1 MCIKCLLFSYPSFK
15 DWIYI
20 WERQGVEKKEREPLL
35 HETLYSS
42 RNLDKEWRQNW
53 DHSRDLPES
62 SHVVKIKVP
71 EPITV
76 ILNTHPISHEPWD
89 VL

>member
-1 MCIKCLLFSYPSFK
+1 MPTLFLAQF
-15 DWIYI
+15 
-20 WERQGVEKKEREPLL
+20 QGLDLQMGKTGGNEKKEREPLL
-35 HETLYSS
+35 HEALYSS
-42 RNLDKEWRQNW
+42 RNLDKEWMQSW

-62 SHVVKIKVP
+62 SPVVKIKVP